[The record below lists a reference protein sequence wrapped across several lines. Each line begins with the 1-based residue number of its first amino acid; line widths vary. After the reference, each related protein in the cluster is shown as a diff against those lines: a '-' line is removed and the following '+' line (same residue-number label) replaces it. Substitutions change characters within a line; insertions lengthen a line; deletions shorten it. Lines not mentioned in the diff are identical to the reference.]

1 MNQSIFKSSWVP
13 NLAKC
18 MHGMCDNNERY
29 NYKIVR
35 WIQKTMQCMW
45 ILNIND
51 AKKKKNRLVK
61 YLKIENFSVSIGRA
75 LIEYQLSQVEA
86 RLEKSGIFWLIENHT
101 RSIENLEKPNFWKTE
116 QFYAE
121 TPQSIV
127 FYEYN
132 AWVWDEM
139 FFKNTCIQPRYSKNT
154 FLNQFVLNNSNIKHI
169 LH

>member
-127 FYEYN
+127 FF
-132 AWVWDEM
+132 WIKCMSIRW
-139 FFKNTCIQPRYSKNT
+139 
-154 FLNQFVLNNSNIKHI
+154 NIFQKHLWSTQIFQKHI
-169 LH
+169 FESICPQQLKH

>member
-101 RSIENLEKPNFWKTE
+101 RSIENLEKPNFWKIE

-121 TPQSIV
+121 TP
-127 FYEYN
+127 
-132 AWVWDEM
+132 
-139 FFKNTCIQPRYSKNT
+139 
-154 FLNQFVLNNSNIKHI
+154 
-169 LH
+169 